1 MRESRSSGSVEGV
14 VSNHDPYS
22 DFRSRQVLISIPVGR
37 DYLHANPSSG
47 PKLPYDPNTILYTGN
62 RTWLLLSMAA
72 TRQDCGISG
81 FGTII

>member
-1 MRESRSSGSVEGV
+1 
-14 VSNHDPYS
+14 
-22 DFRSRQVLISIPVGR
+22 VGR